1 MATSD
6 ETSKPIF
13 NGSLEPI
20 GQLRGA
26 SNGSLLCKDD
36 SETLF
41 VYKPV
46 AGERP
51 LWDFPDDTL
60 SGREVAAANLDSLLQ
75 WGLVPT
81 TRWVDD
87 GPAGPGMVQKW
98 IEEVDELRPVNIFDH
113 HEVPEGW
120 LSILQAVDQTGR
132 SVTLAHDASESLI
145 RMALFDAIVNNAD
158 RKAGHVLADSK
169 GQIFAIDHGVCFN
182 EEPKLR
188 TVLWGWVDQPISQLH
203 IDSLVQL
210 RETLGD
216 FHEQIDPYLSRSES
230 HELRERIAELL
241 ESQIFPG
248 PNSQWPAI
256 PWPVF

>member
-26 SNGSLLCKDD
+26 SNGTLLCKDE

-51 LWDFPDDTL
+51 LWDFPEDTL
-60 SGREVAAANLDSLLQ
+60 SGREVAAANLDSLLG
-75 WGLVPT
+75 WALVPP
-81 TRWVDD
+81 TRWVQE

-98 IEEVDELRPVNIFDH
+98 IEEVDELRPVNIFDTNS
-113 HEVPEGW
+113 VPQGW
-120 LSILQAVDQTGR
+120 LSILQAVDHTGR
-132 SVTLAHDASESLI
+132 PVTLAHDANESLV

-158 RKAGHVLADSK
+158 RKAGHVLADTD
-169 GQIFAIDHGVCFN
+169 GRIFAIDHGVCFSD
-182 EEPKLR
+182 EPKLR
-188 TVLWGWVDQPISQLH
+188 TVIWGWVDQPIPQLH
-203 IDSLVQL
+203 VANLIQL
-210 RETLGD
+210 QRTLGD
-216 FHEQIDPYLSRSES
+216 FHEQIDPFLSQAES
-230 HELRERIAELL
+230 HELRQRIKELVDTEL
-241 ESQIFPG
+241 FPG
-248 PNSQWPAI
+248 PSGEWPAI